1 MNEYALELKHEVAE
15 NTPNVRRV
23 FLHKL
28 KQSPVAGFSD
38 MEYFNTS
45 KRFSALEPVKR
56 IANISIFGCF
66 RTCLLFKQS

>member
-1 MNEYALELKHEVAE
+1 MNEYALKLKHEVTE
-15 NTPNVRRV
+15 NTPNVRHV
-23 FLHKL
+23 FLHTL
-28 KQSPVAGFSD
+28 KQPPVTGCSA

-66 RTCLLFKQS
+66 RTWLLFKQS